1 MYITPRHLEPQAPP
15 PPAPAPRPSA
25 PAAAIRINVLRS
37 LKIHAITASL
47 IAIVTCGLGL
57 AVLLR
62 HRPTYSATSIIYV
75 SPNFPKTLTDDREQ
89 QYVYETYIQEE
100 MHTVTRYDVIADAIK
115 KLPPGMWRFPGESE
129 ESAVARLQGSLDISR
144 IGNTYQ
150 VGIALQGGR
159 PGNLAEIVNAV
170 TNTYI
175 DKAKDEEFYG
185 RDQRLDTLRQERSRI
200 QSELDSLLQEQATI
214 AKSLGVAIVN
224 GGQGGNPFDSQL
236 DKMRGDLATAHAQ
249 RIQAEA
255 QLSSLENGDPSAP
268 NSALSAAADEII
280 AGDPQLTALKS
291 SLGQK
296 RSELLGTLAGLTP
309 NNPLRKQTEEQL
321 ADTEAALQKMQASL
335 RAKAAARLE
344 EKLHSEV
351 NRAATVESRLLHD
364 MQQQTHAATTA
375 TPKFQRSDEI
385 KADVERLQTRYN
397 AIDERIG
404 NLELE
409 SNSPG
414 SVHLF
419 QPARPPLG
427 PEPSKTH
434 KYLLMLFPISILMGV
449 AAAIL
454 FDLLDPHL
462 YTGADVEAVMG
473 FSPIGVLFD
482 DREVTQLV
490 YDECA
495 LRLAA
500 GIDHAAHSAG
510 VRTFVITGVTTGA
523 GTTTIVGHLGSTL
536 AKLGRKT
543 LTIDSSGNSN
553 PVAYATVNLSDSTRV
568 AEAGGDIPQAT
579 TGTEIQ
585 STVVT
590 QPLNSKVTP
599 LATSFMAKAFQELT
613 NEYDIVLID
622 AAPILTSAETEY
634 LARFADVTILVGES
648 AKTKKTELKRS
659 ARLLERLNVG
669 GVAVIINKVGLLRAE
684 KTLKQDLSDFEARV
698 NKMNLR
704 WQPKYQRGAT
714 VSPFTPFVAADVV
727 DAEEEVPAARE
738 A

>member
-1 MYITPRHLEPQAPP
+1 MYITPRHLEPQAAPP
-15 PPAPAPRPSA
+15 PPPAPRPSA
-25 PAAAIRINVLRS
+25 PASAIRINVLRS

-47 IAIVTCGLGL
+47 IALVTCGLGL

-62 HRPTYSATSIIYV
+62 HRPTFSATSIIYV

-89 QYVYETYIQEE
+89 QYQYETYIQEE
-100 MHTVTRYDVIADAIK
+100 IHSVTRYDVIADAIK
-115 KLPPGMWRFPGESE
+115 KLPPGTWQFPGESE
-129 ESAVARLQGSLDISR
+129 ESAVNRLQGSLEIDR
-144 IGNTYQ
+144 IANTYQ
-150 VGIALQGGR
+150 VGITLQGGR
-159 PGNLAEIVNAV
+159 PGRLAEIVNAV

-175 DKAKDEEFYG
+175 EKAKDEEFYG
-185 RDQRLDTLRQERSRI
+185 RDERLDTLRQERARI

-214 AKSLGVAIVN
+214 AKSLGVAIVS
-224 GGQGGNPFDSQL
+224 GEGSDPFDSQL
-236 DKMRGDLATAHAQ
+236 EKMRTDLNTAHSQ

-255 QLSSLENGDPSAP
+255 QLSSIENGDPSAP
-268 NSALSAAADEII
+268 NSALSAAADEIV
-280 AGDPQLTALKS
+280 ASDPQLTALKT

-321 ADTEAALQKMQASL
+321 ADTEAALQKMQTTL

-344 EKLHSEV
+344 EKLHAEV

-364 MQQQTHAATTA
+364 LQQQTNAATTA

-397 AIDERIG
+397 TIDERIG

-409 SNSPG
+409 SSSPG

-419 QPARPPLG
+419 QPARTPLG
-427 PEPSKTH
+427 PAPSKTH
-434 KYLLMLFPISILMGV
+434 KYLLMLFPMSILLGI
-449 AAAIL
+449 AAAVL

-473 FSPIGVLFD
+473 FSPIGVLLD

-510 VRTFVITGVTTGA
+510 VRTFVVTGITAGA
-523 GTTTIVGHLGSTL
+523 GTTTIVGHIGSTL

-553 PVAYATVNLSDSTRV
+553 PVAYATVNLT
-568 AEAGGDIPQAT
+568 EAPRASETGGEPAAQRGP
-579 TGTEIQ
+579 GTEIQ

-590 QPLNSKVTP
+590 QPLSSKVTP

-648 AKTKKTELKRS
+648 AKTKKAELKRS

-684 KTLKQDLSDFEARV
+684 KSLKQDLTEFETRV

-704 WQPKYQRGAT
+704 WQPKYQRAD
-714 VSPFTPFVAADVV
+714 VSPFVPFVAAEDIVE
-727 DAEEEVPAARE
+727 AEEVPAARE

>member
-15 PPAPAPRPSA
+15 PQPAPRPSA
-25 PAAAIRINVLRS
+25 PAPAIRINVLRS

-62 HRPTYSATSIIYV
+62 HRPMYSATSIIYV

-89 QYVYETYIQEE
+89 QYQYETYIQEE
-100 MHTVTRYDVIADAIK
+100 IHTVTRYDVIADAIK
-115 KLPPGMWRFPGESE
+115 KLPAGMWRFPGESE
-129 ESAVARLQGSLDISR
+129 ESAVARLQGSLDIAR

-150 VGIALQGGR
+150 VGITLQGPRAGH
-159 PGNLAEIVNAV
+159 LADIVNAV
-170 TNTYI
+170 TSTYI

-185 RDQRLDTLRQERSRI
+185 RDQRLDTLRQERARI
-200 QSELDSLLQEQATI
+200 QSELDSLLTEQATI

-224 GGQGGNPFDSQL
+224 GQGANPFDSQL
-236 DKMRGDLATAHAQ
+236 DKMRGDLGTAHAQ

-255 QLSSLENGDPSAP
+255 QLSALENGDKSAP

-280 AGDPQLTALKS
+280 AGDPQLTALKT

-321 ADTEAALQKMQASL
+321 SETEAALQKMQTSL

-344 EKLHSEV
+344 GKLHSEV
-351 NRAATVESRLLHD
+351 NRAATVESRLLSD

-375 TPKFQRSDEI
+375 TPKFQRSEEI
-385 KADVERLQTRYN
+385 KADVDRLQARYN
-397 AIDERIG
+397 VIDERIG

-409 SNSPG
+409 GNSPG

-427 PEPSKTH
+427 PEPSKAH
-434 KYLLMLFPISILMGV
+434 KYLLMLFPISILLGV
-449 AAAIL
+449 AAAVL

-462 YTGADVEAVMG
+462 YTGADVEGVMG
-473 FSPIGVLFD
+473 FAPIGVLLD

-510 VRTFVITGVTTGA
+510 VRTFVVTGITTGA
-523 GTTTIVGHLGSTL
+523 GTTTIVSHLGSTL

-553 PVAYATVNLSDSTRV
+553 PVAYATVNLSDASRGP
-568 AEAGGDIPQAT
+568 EANGEQTPPAT
-579 TGTEIQ
+579 TGKEIQ

-590 QPLNSKVTP
+590 QPLNSKLTP

-648 AKTKKTELKRS
+648 ARTKKAELKRS

-684 KTLKQDLSDFEARV
+684 KTLKQDLSDFETRV

-704 WQPKYQRGAT
+704 WQPKYQRPE
-714 VSPFTPFVAADVV
+714 VSPFAPFVAADDVV
-727 DAEEEVPAARE
+727 DAEEVPAARE

>member
-1 MYITPRHLEPQAPP
+1 MYITPRQLEPQQPVNLPP
-15 PPAPAPRPSA
+15 PRPSSTGGGLGL
-25 PAAAIRINVLRS
+25 RINVLRS
-37 LKIHAITASL
+37 IKTHAITASL

-62 HRPTYSATSIIYV
+62 HKPTYYATAIIYV

-89 QYVYETYIQEE
+89 QYQYETYIQQE

-115 KLPPGMWRFPGESE
+115 KLPAGMWRFPGETE
-129 ESAVARLQGSLDISR
+129 QSAVERMQASLDIER
-144 IGNTYQ
+144 IGATYQ
-150 VGIALQGGR
+150 VGITLMGGH
-159 PGNLAEIVNAV
+159 PNNLAEIVNAV
-170 TNTYI
+170 ANTYI

-200 QSELDSLLQEQATI
+200 QSDLDSLLQEQAQI
-214 AKSLGVAIVN
+214 AHSLGVAIVT
-224 GGQGGNPFDSQL
+224 GEGANPFDSQL
-236 DKMRGDLATAHAQ
+236 DKMRTDLATAHEQ

-255 QLSSLENGDPSAP
+255 QLSAIEKGDPSAP

-280 AGDPQLTALKS
+280 ASDPQLNALKA

-321 ADTEAALQKMQASL
+321 AETEAALQKMQTSL

-344 EKLHSEV
+344 EKLHAEV

-364 MQQQTHAATTA
+364 LQQQTTTA
-375 TPKFQRSDEI
+375 TSATPKIQRSEEI
-385 KADVERLQTRYN
+385 KAEVARLQARYN

-409 SNSPG
+409 SSSPG

-419 QPARPPLG
+419 QPAMSPLG
-427 PEPSKTH
+427 PAPSKAH
-434 KYLLMLFPISILMGV
+434 KYLLMLFPISILLGI
-449 AAAIL
+449 AAAVL
-454 FDLLDPHL
+454 FDLLDPHI
-462 YTGADVEAVMG
+462 YTGGDVEAVMG
-473 FSPIGVLFD
+473 FAPVGVLFD

-495 LRLAA
+495 LRMAA
-500 GIDHAAHSAG
+500 GIDHAAHAAG
-510 VRTFVITGVTTGA
+510 VRTFVVTGVTSGA
-523 GTTTIVGHLGSTL
+523 GSTSIVGQLGSTL

-543 LTIDSSGNSN
+543 LTVDASGNSN
-553 PVAYATVNLSDSTRV
+553 PVAYATVNLNDPARGSEFTG
-568 AEAGGDIPQAT
+568 EK
-579 TGTEIQ
+579 TGTELQ

-590 QPLNSKVTP
+590 QPLSSKVTP

-648 AKTKKTELKRS
+648 ARTKKTELKRA

-669 GVAVIINKVGLLRAE
+669 GVAVIINKVGLMRAE
-684 KTLKQDLSDFEARV
+684 KSLKRDIDEFEARV

-704 WQPKYQRGAT
+704 WQPKYHRGEAT
-714 VSPFTPFVAADVV
+714 PFTPFVAKDNVV
-727 DAEEEVPAARE
+727 DAEEVPAARE

>member
-1 MYITPRHLEPQAPP
+1 MYITPRQLEPQQ
-15 PPAPAPRPSA
+15 PALPPAPRPA
-25 PAAAIRINVLRS
+25 TGGGGAGFRINVLS
-37 LKIHAITASL
+37 SIKIHAITASL

-62 HRPTYSATSIIYV
+62 HKPTYSATAIIYV

-89 QYVYETYIQEE
+89 QYQYETYIQEE
-100 MHTVTRYDVIADAIK
+100 IHTVTRYDVMADAIK
-115 KLPPGMWRFPGESE
+115 KLPPGTWQYPGETE
-129 ESAVARLQGSLDISR
+129 QSAVARLQGSLDIER
-144 IGNTYQ
+144 ISSTYQ
-150 VGIALQGGR
+150 VAITMLGWR
-159 PGNLAEIVNAV
+159 PENLAEIVNAV
-170 TNTYI
+170 ANTYV

-200 QSELDSLLQEQATI
+200 QSDLDSLLQEQAQI
-214 AKSLGVAIVN
+214 ARSLGVAIVN
-224 GGQGGNPFDSQL
+224 GEGSNPFDSQL
-236 DKMRGDLATAHAQ
+236 DKMRSDLATAHEQ

-255 QLSSLENGDPSAP
+255 QLSALEKGDPSAP

-280 AGDPQLTALKS
+280 ANDPQLTALKS

-344 EKLHSEV
+344 EKLHAEV

-364 MQQQTHAATTA
+364 LQQQTTSATTA
-375 TPKFQRSDEI
+375 TPKFQRSEEI
-385 KADVERLQTRYN
+385 KAEVARLQARYN
-397 AIDERIG
+397 VIDERIG

-409 SNSPG
+409 SSSPG
-414 SVHLF
+414 SVHIF
-419 QPARPPLG
+419 EPALPPLG
-427 PEPSKTH
+427 PAPSKTH
-434 KYLLMLFPISILMGV
+434 KALLMLFPISILLGI
-449 AAAIL
+449 AAAVL
-454 FDLLDPHL
+454 MDLLDPHL
-462 YTGADVEAVMG
+462 YTGGDVESVMG
-473 FSPIGVLFD
+473 FAPVGVLFD

-495 LRLAA
+495 LRMAA
-500 GIDHAAHSAG
+500 GIDHAAHAAG
-510 VRTFVITGVTTGA
+510 VRTFVVTGVTSGA
-523 GTTTIVGHLGSTL
+523 GATTIVGQLGSTL

-543 LTIDSSGNSN
+543 LTIDASGNSN
-553 PVAYATVNLSDSTRV
+553 PIAYATVNLDPARGSEFS
-568 AEAGGDIPQAT
+568 GDK
-579 TGTEIQ
+579 TGTELQ

-590 QPLNSKVTP
+590 QPLSSKVTP

-622 AAPILTSAETEY
+622 AAPVLTSAETEY

-648 AKTKKTELKRS
+648 ARTRKAELKRA
-659 ARLLERLNVG
+659 ARLLERLNVS

-684 KTLKQDLSDFEARV
+684 KSLKRDIDEFEARI

-704 WQPKYQRGAT
+704 WQPKYHRAEAM
-714 VSPFTPFVAADVV
+714 PFTPFVAKSDVV
-727 DAEEEVPAARE
+727 DAEEVPAARE